1 MNIQDIYKHKY
12 KAGIILIILITLF
25 IFSNNDSNAPTF
37 KTATVIIG
45 DIKSFIQATGKIE
58 PTRKAEI
65 SSEITGVI
73 NKVSILIRAQVR

>member
-37 KTATVIIG
+37 KTATVTVG
-45 DIKSFIQATGKIE
+45 DLKSFIQATGKIE

-65 SSEITGVI
+65 SSEITGVVKEI
-73 NKVSILIRAQVR
+73 YVD